1 MDTENL
7 SIIWGEDIENIFNDD
22 DDDETAAVRTF

>member
-22 DDDETAAVRTF
+22 DDETAAVRTF